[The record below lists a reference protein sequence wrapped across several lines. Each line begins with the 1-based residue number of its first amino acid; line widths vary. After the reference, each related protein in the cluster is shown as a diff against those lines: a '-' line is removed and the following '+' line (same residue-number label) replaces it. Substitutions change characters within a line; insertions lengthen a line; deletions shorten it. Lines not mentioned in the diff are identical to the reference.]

1 MTYNPSGVA
10 QQTMQSQQ
18 VMQTGGAY
26 NGTVYEPFSNTTPS
40 EASNPARISGPRRE
54 KIDNGDDGEGG
65 EGGEG
70 WIDKPDYGGTGL
82 SPIGEPWIMALFAL
96 AFAGVIAIRQY
107 KRKTVKSM
115 NMKNSTN
122 KFIATLALLC
132 TLGVGQMWAAE
143 RSYDGTEYI
152 YWKVK
157 PDGATW
163 WNDNS
168 AKHYI
173 QLKFND
179 GDWKW
184 TNWQEANNVTDGWAR
199 WLVPAGSY
207 WDIMLKTS
215 NGNKTTGSSAL
226 DGNTSNNIIYNYGE
240 NYTIFS
246 WSQSYFAH
254 GAYVYF
260 DNSTAGWDDAY
271 KTIIIGRSRY
281 SYIYQLSNFSNTNI
295 WYYNT
300 ALTFYDFTEFAFI
313 GTSSLWGNEENK
325 DSQNPEAR
333 KAWATNKTV
342 GMPKLMDHSSRLYNL
357 FITGTVSDG
366 VTPLTHSAYS
376 SYTSLNSTQK
386 VYSVARVPDGTY
398 SSANAK
404 ANITMTSYAL
414 TGATTCTQQN
424 QTLSTS
430 ESSHEINA
438 CRTAS
443 TSFTV
448 ADAAGYNFDG
458 WYPAANSGDQLEDDA
473 TYTYR
478 PTEATNVYA
487 RWTAKQSAITFDYQT
502 SAAGYNDGANG
513 ITNVGLKGTY
523 DAAMTTLTGSM
534 PTAKNGYK
542 FMGFY
547 DATGGSGTKYYNAD
561 GTSAHVWDK
570 DTESGTTLYAYYQPA
585 EMSLALAAITI
596 GTGEGDSATVS
607 ITPAVGS
614 PAFNQVGT
622 IMFCYDV
629 KIKNGASMDPQPV
642 GRQFTEGGVLKY
654 RFASPRYSGNY
665 TLNVK
670 LRAGSDC
677 SGAQI
682 DSKDIDFIVS
692 GDHTVTIRHKC
703 GDVEIHEPTTVTI
716 HPGEMGSAVGFEDA
730 DVFGYH
736 FSTWTIGGASGVTKE
751 SGALTDRTITI
762 SAIYDGTITA
772 TYTRRNLIYFKNTLG
787 WSDVWI
793 HFLGS
798 TYWNSTTGTGNLNRA
813 NRNKHM
819 TRIGETDVWYYDY
832 SANSITPNGY
842 EVFTDREFVGDGSNG
857 YGSFHG
863 DDASHSAPVVY
874 PRVPNPAS
882 SGEDSKFGWYNCTTT
897 SMFVPLSSTEQ
908 TGVEKTVVDG
918 KKGIYY
924 DKGYWRTYEPVTG
937 ATGYTLKIYNKT
949 AADSRKELQSKTMAD
964 GSNGVVFEATVDLEA
979 GKTYGVKF
987 IRGTDMYFTN
997 TSANLSDGNSYIFQ
1011 HEAENY
1017 AAAEINTTV
1026 AGNYT
1031 FRITCDASDGN
1042 MKMSVKFPASTN
1054 DYRIVYHDGAT
1065 WTPENGLHAA
1075 GWIHPSH
1082 VITKRDGGEDIVSF
1096 FVKADASPKFKFQKI
1111 TGLNPVAWSDVE
1123 TGEGDHFINVP
1134 DSITDK
1140 GTGVY
1145 NFHLKQENG
1154 SISVVKI
1161 EPYTGNYYIRTDNAG
1176 STKWSDFRSSDHL
1189 MTYSEYADK
1198 KKDFTHYY
1206 MKFVTT
1212 NVDDATSYTAGDA
1225 NIKDVR
1231 FCIANDYSSCISDT
1245 LKQSTNDATNSHVD
1259 ANGDLQADAN
1269 IRFMW
1274 NNKTN
1279 ALSRKYLSRG
1289 QSNGSYFLVLK
1300 GENSTNL
1307 TDPNGTALS
1316 NGNGNNRGVGDNEIQ
1331 FKDNQDWIYEAEVKA
1346 KPGGRIKLYARY
1358 HSEDQYFYG
1367 DNDASF
1373 TGTHGEELIGGSGS
1387 AELIRA
1393 IYDFKTDRLMAAWV
1407 PRDTIKTAKTIEAD
1421 IMLVREQQNGGGQI
1435 NLTVGASLATTSS
1448 KSIYGV
1454 MRFNRWDLNNL
1465 SRESGHAALDP
1476 GDQKTAYE
1484 RFNYFISFPFDVKV
1498 GEIFGFGRIGRH
1510 YRIYFYDGIGRAQ
1523 EGFFAERKT
1532 NWKMIDDTDSILH
1545 AYQGYFLQLNSVRMA
1560 TDKTDVWPQAEQSEV
1575 ELYFP
1580 AMRAISSIT
1589 IANETIPAL
1598 ALDGPYKCNKD
1609 LSSLHG
1615 GNQDANRTNKDSYW
1629 RCIGTPSFA
1638 NYDANFVGWTGF
1650 HYQINSEDVPFLY
1663 QWETTTNKLIPVT
1676 SNNFEFLSM
1685 HAYLIQNP
1693 NEIVW
1698 TSVSKPTYSA
1708 VVARTRDAEA
1718 EREWKLTLTNNN
1730 EELLD
1735 QAFVRMSDNE
1745 AVTAKFDF
1753 GQDLVKEWNEDAN
1766 IYTFIESEQV
1776 AANSMPFS
1784 DQTTIVPVGV
1794 KIASDGEYTFAMPEG
1809 TNGVGVVLVDNIAGT
1824 RTNLA
1829 LENYTVNLA
1838 AGQYDGRF
1846 FLEISPIVQSPT
1858 GIEQTGSERKDS
1870 VRKVMIDG
1878 ILYIVKDGRIYDA
1891 TGNRVQ

>member
-1 MTYNPSGVA
+1 MKKHLFIKLSLLLLLVIWNAHALAVTYNPSGVA

-585 EMSLALAAITI
+585 EMSLALASITI

-629 KIKNGASMDPQPV
+629 KIKNGSDLDPQPV

-677 SGAQI
+677 NGAQI

-716 HPGEMGSAVGFEDA
+716 HPGETGSAVGFEDA

-736 FSTWTIGGASGVTKE
+736 FSTWTIGGASGVTRE
-751 SGALTDRTITI
+751 SGALTERTITI

-787 WSDVWI
+787 WSNVYI
-793 HFLGS
+793 HFLEG
-798 TYWNSTTGTGNLNRA
+798 TYWDKTEGAGNYDKS
-813 NRNKHM
+813 NRNILMSK
-819 TRIGETDVWYYDY
+819 IGETDVWYFDY
-832 SANSITPNGY
+832 SAASIVPTGY
-842 EVFTDREFVGDGSNG
+842 EVFTDRSFPGDHG
-857 YGSFHG
+857 YGNFHG
-863 DDASHSAPVVY
+863 TSSSDPARVVY
-874 PRVPNPAS
+874 PPAYNNPETKSEDRKYGFYS
-882 SGEDSKFGWYNCTTT
+882 SGGH
-897 SMFVPLSSTEQ
+897 MFVPLSDTEQ
-908 TGVEKTVVDG
+908 TYIEKTVDENSD
-918 KKGIYY
+918 KIAHYY
-924 DKGYWRTYEPVTG
+924 NKGYWRDYDPITG
-937 ATGYTLKIYNKT
+937 NTGYTLKIYDQRDKT
-949 AADSRKELQSKTMAD
+949 VGTHNREEIRTRVMSD
-964 GSNGVVFEATVDLEA
+964 GSDGILFEGTVDLEA
-979 GKTYGVKF
+979 GTTYGVKF
-987 IRGTDMYFTN
+987 IRGDDMYFTN
-997 TSANLSDGNSYIFQ
+997 TSATMTGIEDWDDFEHYV
-1011 HEAENY
+1011 ENY
-1017 AAAEINTTV
+1017 AAAGITTTV
-1026 AGNYT
+1026 AGDYT
-1031 FRITCDASDGN
+1031 FRIICSGSDGK
-1042 MKMSVKFPASTN
+1042 MKMSVKYPAATN
-1054 DYRIVYHDGAT
+1054 DYRLVYHDNAT
-1065 WTPENGLHAA
+1065 WTPKNGAHAA

-1082 VITKRDGGEDIVSF
+1082 VITKSEGAEDIVSF
-1096 FVKADASPKFKFQKI
+1096 FVKADASPTLRFQYLSSLDPI
-1111 TGLNPVAWSDVE
+1111 TWANF
-1123 TGEGDHFINVP
+1123 GDAFDVP
-1134 DSITDK
+1134 DSIKAK

-1145 NFHLKQENG
+1145 NFHLKQENA
-1154 SISVVKI
+1154 SIRVVKI
-1161 EPYTGNYYIRTDNAG
+1161 EPYTGSYYIRTDVAG
-1176 STKWSDFRSSDHL
+1176 STKWSDFRASDHL
-1189 MTYSEYADK
+1189 MTYTEYADK
-1198 KKDFTHYY
+1198 KNEFTHYY
-1206 MKFVTT
+1206 MHWCPKNT
-1212 NVDDATSYTAGDA
+1212 NV
-1225 NIKDVR
+1225 K

-1245 LKQSTNDATNSHVD
+1245 LAKADGDVITGMSDGGKFSETDS
-1259 ANGDLQADAN
+1259 ANV
-1269 IRFMW
+1269 RFMW
-1274 NNKTN
+1274 NMHDNS
-1279 ALSRKYLSRG
+1279 LSRAYLAG
-1289 QSNGSYFLVLK
+1289 AQTDGSYFLVLK
-1300 GENSTNL
+1300 GESSSTLMTPEGEPL
-1307 TDPNGTALS
+1307 TSA
-1316 NGNGNNRGVGDNEIQ
+1316 NNRGVENNSIQ
-1331 FKDNQDWIYEAEVKA
+1331 FKDDQDWIYEAEVKA
-1346 KPGGRIKLYARY
+1346 APAGRIKLYAKY
-1358 HSEDQYFYG
+1358 KDVYQYFYG
-1367 DNDASF
+1367 DADASF
-1373 TGTHGEELIGGSGS
+1373 TGTHGEELIGGSGA
-1387 AELIRA
+1387 AEVIRA
-1393 IYDFKTDRLMAAWV
+1393 IYDFKTNRLMAAWV
-1407 PRDTIKTAKTIEAD
+1407 PSGDIDANKTIKAD
-1421 IMLVREQQNGGGQI
+1421 IMLVREGQGGGGQI
-1435 NLTVGASLATTSS
+1435 NLTNSATLTTSTD
-1448 KSIYGV
+1448 KRIYGV

-1498 GEIFGFGRIGRH
+1498 GEI
-1510 YRIYFYDGIGRAQ
+1510 
-1523 EGFFAERKT
+1523 RKS

-1638 NYDANFVGWTGF
+1638 NYDANFEEWTDF
-1650 HYQINSEDVPFLY
+1650 VYEVDDKAMPYLY
-1663 QWETTTNKLIPVT
+1663 EWETTTNKLVPVAST
-1676 SNNFEFLSM
+1676 NFRFLSM

-1693 NEIVW
+1693 NQIIW
-1698 TSVSKPTYSA
+1698 ANASKPTYSA

-1745 AVTAKFDF
+1745 AVTANFDF

-1794 KIASDGEYTFAMPEG
+1794 KIAADGEYTFAMPEG
-1809 TNGVGVVLVDNIAGT
+1809 TNGVSVILIDNIAGT

-1829 LENYTVNLA
+1829 LTDYTVNLA

-1858 GIEQTGSERKDS
+1858 GIEQTGSDRKDG
-1870 VRKVMIDG
+1870 VRKVMVDG